1 MITSRLL
8 VFRGPRGAL
17 VTETVQETRR
27 RKKSCADLFQN
38 GYRVKLGPGQI
49 RDGKESDSQSSLFY
63 CLHVLSNWGKTYF
76 LGNLEL
82 V

>member
-17 VTETVQETRR
+17 VTETVQESRR

-49 RDGKESDSQSSLFY
+49 GDGKDSDSQSSLFY

-76 LGNLEL
+76 LGNLVL

>member
-27 RKKSCADLFQN
+27 RKKSCADLFHN

-63 CLHVLSNWGKTYF
+63 CLHVLSNWGKTNF
-76 LGNLEL
+76 LGNLVL